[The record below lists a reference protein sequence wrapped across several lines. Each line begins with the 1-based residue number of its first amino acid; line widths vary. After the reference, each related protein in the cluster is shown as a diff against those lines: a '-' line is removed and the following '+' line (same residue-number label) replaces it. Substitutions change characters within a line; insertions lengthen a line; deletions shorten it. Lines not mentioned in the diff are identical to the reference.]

1 VATQPHPLAAS
12 AGIGISASLLGATL
26 IPAGGLASLALA
38 AGIACAGAATAT
50 WLWKHPGPEDP
61 VAASTVDAATLVLLA
76 ALLGPVAAVR
86 PLHGLTVLG
95 GWLAMALMARHAV
108 VLVGG
113 AWAMGIALAVLLAAP
128 HPIETALLPVPA
140 AAGAAL
146 PHIVTLGALLSG
158 LGTAGWSQLRR
169 VPGDRG
175 TPWVGV
181 GMGILAL
188 LAVGVATAGRY
199 GATLGAHAELPGGLF
214 LTLCAAGLASWSA
227 TRPDVRRGALVGALA
242 TAWVAGATALG
253 AASLQ
258 STTAWSLVPAL
269 AAVPL
274 LRRARSAGGASR
286 WVLAGWSLAL
296 AASAVASFS
305 WPGTV
310 ADAVGLGGLVVGSF
324 WSVMVRQPTPLPET
338 AR

>member
-1 VATQPHPLAAS
+1 MATQPHPLAAS

-38 AGIACAGAATAT
+38 AAVACAGAATAT
-50 WLWKHPGPEDP
+50 WLWKHPGPDDT
-61 VAASTVDAATLVLLA
+61 VASSTVDAATLALLA
-76 ALLGPVAAVR
+76 ALLGPVATTS
-86 PLHGLTVLG
+86 PIHGLTILG

-113 AWAMGIALAVLLAAP
+113 AWAMGIALAVFTAMP
-128 HPIETALLPVPA
+128 HPLETALLPVPGA
-140 AAGAAL
+140 VGAAL
-146 PHIVTLGALLSG
+146 PQIVVLGALLSG

-181 GMGILAL
+181 GLGIVAL

-199 GATLGAHAELPGGLF
+199 GATLGADAELPGGLF

-227 TRPDVRRGALVGALA
+227 TRPEVRRGALVGILA

-253 AASLQ
+253 ATSLP
-258 STTAWSLVPAL
+258 STIAWSLVPAL
-269 AAVPL
+269 ATAPL
-274 LRRARSAGGASR
+274 LRRARSAEGAPR
-286 WVLAGWSLAL
+286 WVLAAWSLAL

-324 WSVMVRQPTPLPET
+324 WSVMARQPTPLPEA